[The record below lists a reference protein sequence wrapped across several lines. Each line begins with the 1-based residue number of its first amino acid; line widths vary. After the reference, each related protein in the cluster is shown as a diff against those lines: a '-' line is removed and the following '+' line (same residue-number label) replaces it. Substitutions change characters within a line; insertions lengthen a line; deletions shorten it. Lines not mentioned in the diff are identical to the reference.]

1 MVNEIFKDVK
11 GRMDKAVEHN
21 RSEVATIRTG
31 RASTNILDPVKV
43 DYYGSLQPLKTVA
56 QISVP
61 EPQTITIQ
69 PFDPNT
75 IELIEKAIV
84 SSDIGINPNNDG
96 NIIRLTIPALTEDR
110 RKELVRVVHKIVEE
124 GRISVRNIRR
134 DGNDQLKK
142 INNTNELSDDN
153 LKRAL
158 DDIQEMTNKH
168 IEELNELQKN
178 KEKEIME

>member
-11 GRMDKAVEHN
+11 ERMDKAVEHN

-31 RASTNILDPVKV
+31 RASINILDPVKV

-69 PFDPNT
+69 PFDPNI

-110 RKELVRVVHKIVEE
+110 RKELVRVVHKIIEE

>member
-11 GRMDKAVEHN
+11 ERMIKAVDHN

-31 RASTNILDPVKV
+31 RASTNILDPIKV

-69 PFDPNT
+69 PFDPNSL
-75 IELIEKAIV
+75 ELIEKAIV

-96 NIIRLTIPALTEDR
+96 NIIRLIIPALTEDR
-110 RKELVRVVHKIVEE
+110 RKELVKVVHKIVED
-124 GRISVRNIRR
+124 GRISIRNIRR

-142 INNTNELSDDN
+142 INNSNELSDDN

-158 DDIQEMTNKH
+158 EDIQEMTNQH

-178 KEKEIME
+178 KEKEIMD

>member
-11 GRMDKAVEHN
+11 ERMIKAVDHN

-31 RASTNILDPVKV
+31 RASTNILDPIKV

-69 PFDPNT
+69 PFDPNSL
-75 IELIEKAIV
+75 ELIEKAIV

-96 NIIRLTIPALTEDR
+96 NIIRLIIPALTEDR
-110 RKELVRVVHKIVEE
+110 RKELVRVVHKIVED
-124 GRISVRNIRR
+124 GRISIRNIRR

-142 INNTNELSDDN
+142 INNSNELSDDN

-158 DDIQEMTNKH
+158 EDIQEMTNQH

-178 KEKEIME
+178 KEKEIMN

>member
-1 MVNEIFKDVK
+1 MVNEIFKDFK
-11 GRMDKAVEHN
+11 ERMGKAVEHN
-21 RSEVATIRTG
+21 RNEVATIRTG

-61 EPQTITIQ
+61 EAQTITIQ
-69 PFDPNT
+69 PFDPNS

-96 NIIRLTIPALTEDR
+96 NIIRLIIPALTEDR

-124 GRISVRNIRR
+124 GRISVRNVRR

-142 INNTNELSDDN
+142 INNSNELSDDN

-158 DDIQEMTNKH
+158 EDIQEMTNKH

>member
-1 MVNEIFKDVK
+1 MKFLKILE
-11 GRMDKAVEHN
+11 RMGKAVEHN
-21 RSEVATIRTG
+21 RNEVATIRTG

-61 EPQTITIQ
+61 EAQTITIQ
-69 PFDPNT
+69 PFDPNS

-124 GRISVRNIRR
+124 GRISVRNVRR

-142 INNTNELSDDN
+142 INNNNELSDDN

-158 DDIQEMTNKH
+158 EDIQEMTNKH

>member
-1 MVNEIFKDVK
+1 MVNEIFKDIK
-11 GRMDKAVEHN
+11 ERMGKAVEHN

-69 PFDPNT
+69 PFDPNS

-142 INNTNELSDDN
+142 INNSNELSDDN

-158 DDIQEMTNKH
+158 EDIQEMTNKH

>member
-11 GRMDKAVEHN
+11 ERMIKAVDHN

-31 RASTNILDPVKV
+31 RASTNILDPIKV

-69 PFDPNT
+69 PFDPNSL
-75 IELIEKAIV
+75 ELIEKAIV

-96 NIIRLTIPALTEDR
+96 NIIRLIIPALTEDR
-110 RKELVRVVHKIVEE
+110 RKELVRVVHKIVED
-124 GRISVRNIRR
+124 GRISIRNIRR

-142 INNTNELSDDN
+142 INNSNELSDDN

-158 DDIQEMTNKH
+158 EDIQEMTNQH

-178 KEKEIME
+178 KEKEIMD

>member
-1 MVNEIFKDVK
+1 MVNEIFKDIK
-11 GRMDKAVEHN
+11 ERMGKAVEHN
-21 RSEVATIRTG
+21 RNEDATIRTG

-61 EPQTITIQ
+61 EAQTITIQ
-69 PFDPNT
+69 PFDPNS

-124 GRISVRNIRR
+124 GRISVRNVRR

-142 INNTNELSDDN
+142 INNSNELSDDN

-158 DDIQEMTNKH
+158 EDIQEMTNKH

>member
-1 MVNEIFKDVK
+1 MVNEIFKDIK
-11 GRMDKAVEHN
+11 ERMGKAVEHN

-43 DYYGSLQPLKTVA
+43 DYYGSLQPLKTIA

-69 PFDPNT
+69 PFDPNS
-75 IELIEKAIV
+75 IELIEKAII

-110 RKELVRVVHKIVEE
+110 RKELVRVVHKIIEE

-142 INNTNELSDDN
+142 INNSNELSDDN

>member
-11 GRMDKAVEHN
+11 ERMIKAVDHN

-31 RASTNILDPVKV
+31 RASTNILDPIKV

-69 PFDPNT
+69 PFDPNSL
-75 IELIEKAIV
+75 ELIEKAIV

-96 NIIRLTIPALTEDR
+96 NIIRLIIPALTEDR
-110 RKELVRVVHKIVEE
+110 RKELVKVVHKIVED
-124 GRISVRNIRR
+124 GRISIRNIRR

-142 INNTNELSDDN
+142 INNSNELSDDN

-158 DDIQEMTNKH
+158 EDIQEMTNQH

-178 KEKEIME
+178 KEKEIMN

>member
-1 MVNEIFKDVK
+1 MVNEIFKDIK
-11 GRMDKAVEHN
+11 ERMGKAVEHN
-21 RSEVATIRTG
+21 RNEVATIRTG
-31 RASTNILDPVKV
+31 RASINILDPVKV

-61 EPQTITIQ
+61 EAQTITIQ
-69 PFDPNT
+69 PFDPNS

-96 NIIRLTIPALTEDR
+96 NIIRLIIPALTEDR

-124 GRISVRNIRR
+124 GRISVRNVRR

-142 INNTNELSDDN
+142 INNSNELSDDN

-158 DDIQEMTNKH
+158 EDIQEMTNKH

>member
-1 MVNEIFKDVK
+1 MVNEIFKDIK
-11 GRMDKAVEHN
+11 ERMGKAVEHN
-21 RSEVATIRTG
+21 RNEVATIRTG
-31 RASTNILDPVKV
+31 RASINILDPVKV

-61 EPQTITIQ
+61 EAQTITIQ
-69 PFDPNT
+69 PFDPNS

-96 NIIRLTIPALTEDR
+96 NIIRLVIPALTEDR

-124 GRISVRNIRR
+124 GRISVRNVRR

-142 INNTNELSDDN
+142 INNSNELSDDN

-158 DDIQEMTNKH
+158 EDIQEMTNKH